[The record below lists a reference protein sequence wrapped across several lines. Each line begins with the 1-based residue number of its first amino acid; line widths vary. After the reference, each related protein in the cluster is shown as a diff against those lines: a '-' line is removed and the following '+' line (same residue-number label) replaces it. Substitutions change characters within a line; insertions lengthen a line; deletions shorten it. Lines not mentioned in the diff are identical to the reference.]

1 MCIMAT
7 AFRKI
12 IQSPFLRLGNTVVNE
27 DGIANQSIDG
37 SILENNIE
45 KSQMKETKY
54 KELKKG
60 IFIKRSKTSTC
71 EELLIRWFLC
81 SVFSNVTF

>member
-1 MCIMAT
+1 MAT

-12 IQSPFLRLGNTVVNE
+12 IQLPFLRLDNTAVNE

-37 SILENNIE
+37 SILENNTE

-54 KELKKG
+54 KALKKG

>member
-1 MCIMAT
+1 MYHGYSFQKNYTIAL
-7 AFRKI
+7 
-12 IQSPFLRLGNTVVNE
+12 LRLDNTVVNE

-60 IFIKRSKTSTC
+60 S
-71 EELLIRWFLC
+71 LLKDQRHLLARNC
-81 SVFSNVTF
+81 

>member
-1 MCIMAT
+1 MAT

-12 IQSPFLRLGNTVVNE
+12 IQLPFLRLDNTAVNE

-60 IFIKRSKTSTC
+60 S
-71 EELLIRWFLC
+71 LLKDQRHLLARNC
-81 SVFSNVTF
+81 